1 MSHSTFYAPMT
12 RIYDKRVLGMAPL
25 WMWADAAIDI
35 ADCFVYLLSDLTDVR
50 AKHLWYL
57 SYSARAVFASLDPDE
72 LADAKHELRG
82 MIRAAW
88 LLAGKS

>member
-25 WMWADAAIDI
+25 WMWGSAVIDY
-35 ADCFVYLLSDLTDVR
+35 ANCFVYLHPDWTDPR
-50 AKHLWYL
+50 AEHLWRL
-57 SYSARAVFASLDPDE
+57 SYSARAVFASLDSDE
-72 LADAKHELRG
+72 LADARDELIG
-82 MIRAAW
+82 MIKAAW

>member
-12 RIYDKRVLGMAPL
+12 RSYDKRVLGMAPL

-35 ADCFVYLLSDLTDVR
+35 ADYFVYLHPDWSDVR
-50 AKHLWYL
+50 AQRLWRL
-57 SYSARAVFASLDPDE
+57 PYSARAVFASLDPDE

-82 MIRAAW
+82 MIKAAW